1 MSQFALSSFR
11 GHLTNNVTKI
21 TFKTLLL
28 RPLLLSNNFSTT
40 TPNNAIQNIT
50 VYGSGLMGAGIVQV
64 AAQSGF
70 KVTMVDI
77 EQKFIDKGKN
87 IINASLSRVAKK
99 LHKDDENAQKS
110 FIESTWSN
118 IKTDTDSEK
127 GAENSDLIVE
137 AIVEN
142 LRTKQKLFQGL
153 DIVAKSDAIFT
164 SNTSSLPISEIS
176 KITKRQDKF
185 AGLHFFNPVPQMKLV
200 EIIKIDQTSEDT
212 YQNLIDVIKKMKKT
226 PVTCKD
232 TPGFIVNRLLV
243 PYLMEAIRLAE
254 RGDATIE
261 DIDTAMKLGAGMPMG
276 PFELSDFVGLDTLKS
291 IVDGWREDGKVD
303 ASLVAPIKK
312 LDDLV
317 KEGNIGIKAGKGFY
331 VYNK

>member
-1 MSQFALSSFR
+1 MAQFVLSSLR
-11 GHLTNNVTKI
+11 GNLTNNATKI
-21 TFKTLLL
+21 SFKTTLL
-28 RPLLLSNNFSTT
+28 RPLLLNNNFSTT
-40 TPNNAIQNIT
+40 SPNNGIQNIT

-64 AAQSGF
+64 AAQNGF

-77 EQKFIDKGKN
+77 EQKFIDNGKK
-87 IINASLSRVAKK
+87 IIDKSLSRVAKK
-99 LHKDDENAQKS
+99 QFKDDERSQKS

-118 IKTDTDSEK
+118 IKTEINSEK
-127 GAENSDLIVE
+127 GAENADLIVE

-142 LRTKQKLFQGL
+142 LETKQNLFKKL
-153 DIVAKSDAIFT
+153 DNIAKPNTIFA

-176 KITKRQDKF
+176 KVTKRQDKF

-200 EIIKIDQTSEDT
+200 EIIKNDQTSEDT
-212 YQNLIDVIKKMKKT
+212 YQNLIDATKRMQKT

-254 RGDATIE
+254 RGDATVE

-291 IVDGWREDGKVD
+291 IVDGWRRDGKVD
-303 ASLVAPIKK
+303 ANLVSPIEK
-312 LDDLV
+312 LDNLV
-317 KEGNIGIKAGKGFY
+317 KEGKLGRKSGVGFY
-331 VYNK
+331 NY